1 MNQGL
6 PEQPQQQTQIRLRRF
21 DIAHIGPGSAVFIVG
36 YRNTGKSQMA
46 QAILRQCSS
55 IKDIHLVTD
64 DELYPNI
71 GYRAQF
77 PNLVLYKNLPSQFGQ
92 QGPIAVVVD
101 DYWMAEDELPH
112 HTEIH
117 ELVASRRQTASLF
130 ILTQLCPYRVLPPVL
145 RDNCDYIIILGP
157 HSYIPAARLVYD
169 RYTHFIPS
177 FDLFFRI
184 LHVATA
190 DMCGLVLLQSPD
202 LPWQERVQWC
212 RPPPSFV

>member
-1 MNQGL
+1 MAQS
-6 PEQPQQQTQIRLRRF
+6 ILRRCLSIT
-21 DIAHIGPGSAVFIVG
+21 D
-36 YRNTGKSQMA
+36 
-46 QAILRQCSS
+46 LRV
-55 IKDIHLVTD
+55 VTD

-77 PNLVLYKNLPSQFGQ
+77 PNVVLYNDLPPQFGQ

-101 DYWMAEDELPH
+101 DYWRAEDELPH

-130 ILTQLCPYRVLPPVL
+130 ILTQIYAYSLPPVL
-145 RDNCDYIIILGP
+145 RDNCDYIIVLGS
-157 HSYIPAARLVYD
+157 HLRTSARFIYE
-169 RYTHFIPS
+169 RYANFVPT

-190 DMCGLVLLQSPD
+190 DMCGLVLLQSPE

-212 RPPPSFV
+212 RPHPSFA